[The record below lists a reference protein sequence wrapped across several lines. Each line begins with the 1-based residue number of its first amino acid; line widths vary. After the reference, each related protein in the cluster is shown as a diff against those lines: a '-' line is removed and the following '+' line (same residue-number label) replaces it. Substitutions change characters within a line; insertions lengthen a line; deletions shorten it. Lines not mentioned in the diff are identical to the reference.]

1 MNKMSNKDWE
11 TIFNNWKNPP
21 SDTEE
26 QKCTNAEGMIRDAIR
41 NNPNDNF
48 SIPIV
53 LFSDNISNLIEAPTL
68 TVDKNIIY
76 YHQKT
81 TNYHKIMM
89 RYIHLPIDATMQIR
103 YNGRVFEVIGDPIN
117 WMERNIFIQFNC
129 SENFEHD
136 VNHPE

>member
-1 MNKMSNKDWE
+1 MQGGRLRNRIEVWKYFEIKDDMGQPVKTYEKVTDAYAEIRPLLGRESYAEKMEN
-11 TIFNNWKNPP
+11 
-21 SDTEE
+21 
-26 QKCTNAEGMIRDAIR
+26 
-41 NNPNDNF
+41 
-48 SIPIV
+48 
-53 LFSDNISNLIEAPTL
+53 TL
-68 TVDKNIIY
+68 HT
-76 YHQKT
+76 
-81 TNYHKIMM
+81 HKIMM